1 MSSDGTGVMTATGI
15 IWRRELVRFTRQPGR
30 IIAAIGTSALIWV
43 LLGSGFANS
52 LEPKITADESISF
65 SAWLLPGM
73 MTLVAVFSSIFSS
86 LSTIEDRQTG
96 WLQAVLVSP
105 APRLSIALGRA
116 LGGGT
121 VAFLQAGILLA
132 AMPFIELPAGLVGVV
147 LTLFSLAMTSLAMSA
162 IGLAFAWRCQSASSF
177 HSVMNLVF
185 MPMWL
190 LSGSVFPISGSSTWL
205 SIVAWCNPLTWC
217 TTAMRSSLTATP
229 DWNMIGLSIVVSLV
243 ALAIATAII
252 SRR

>member
-1 MSSDGTGVMTATGI
+1 MAS
-15 IWRRELVRFTRQPGR
+15 
-30 IIAAIGTSALIWV
+30 IGTAALIWL

-52 LEPKITADESISF
+52 LEPKIAPDESISF

-73 MTLVAVFSSIFSS
+73 MTLIALFSSVFSS

-105 APRLSIALGRA
+105 APRLSIALGRG

-121 VAFLQAGILLA
+121 VAFIQAALMLAAIPLVGLDTGIIAILLA
-132 AMPFIELPAGLVGVV
+132 
-147 LTLFSLAMTSLAMSA
+147 LFTLAMTCLTMAA
-162 IGLAFAWRCQSASSF
+162 IGLSFAWRCESASSF

-190 LSGSVFPISGSSTWL
+190 LSGSIFPIDGSSTWL
-205 SIVAWCNPLTWC
+205 SVIAWCNPLTWC
-217 TTAMRSSLTATP
+217 TTAMRTSLTSSP
-229 DWNMIGLSIVVSLV
+229 DWAMIGLSIVVA
-243 ALAIATAII
+243 ALTLLIATAVIT
-252 SRR
+252 RK

>member
-1 MSSDGTGVMTATGI
+1 MTIQGPSITTSTGI
-15 IWRRELVRFTRQPGR
+15 IWRRELIRFSRQPGR
-30 IIAAIGTSALIWV
+30 IVAAIGTSVLIWL

-52 LEPKITADESISF
+52 LEPQIAPDESISF

-73 MTLVAVFSSIFSS
+73 MTLIAVFSSIFSS

-121 VAFLQAGILLA
+121 VAFLQAGVMLAAIPLVGLSAGFQGILLA
-132 AMPFIELPAGLVGVV
+132 
-147 LTLFSLAMTSLAMSA
+147 LFSLAMTSLAMSA

-190 LSGSVFPISGSSTWL
+190 LSGSIFPINGSSTWL
-205 SIVAWCNPLTWC
+205 SIIAWCNPLTWC
-217 TTAMRSSLTATP
+217 TTAMRSSLTGSP
-229 DWNMIGLSIVVSLV
+229 EWGMIGLSIVVSIV
-243 ALAIATAII
+243 ALAIATAVI